1 MALGRFRLDCSDGM
15 GGGRVGA
22 IPAGGNGR
30 VVSGTGGNDEHVAGL
45 LDTAQRIL
53 VRSCSSRGHR
63 THQFRREHRR
73 FLRSVYPRANGTLV
87 DRDYSSSWFDTDI
100 LGDSQYGFKHF
111 VARPLIR
118 CSMDSMFSLTGR
130 VAVVSGAAQGLGR
143 ATALALAEHGAD
155 VVLVDRNQSGA
166 EATETQIQ
174 SLGRKSLVV
183 GADVSSPEAIAQLFQ
198 QVDARFGR
206 VDFLGNIAGD
216 GHLAKPEELAI
227 ADLHRVLQ
235 NLVVGRFAMCQE
247 AGRRMLA
254 QGRGS
259 IMNIGSLASSTA
271 LGRGHIAY
279 SMAMGAV
286 IQMTRELSTEWSYR
300 GVRVNCVTPA
310 QVVNPSLEARMA
322 DDSTLEGRFL
332 RGIPAGRLGQ
342 PNDIRGLAVLLASD
356 ASQWITG
363 AIIPMD
369 GGNMA
374 MNAGGTPGH
383 EKRAV
388 GSWQ

>member
-1 MALGRFRLDCSDGM
+1 M
-15 GGGRVGA
+15 
-22 IPAGGNGR
+22 
-30 VVSGTGGNDEHVAGL
+30 
-45 LDTAQRIL
+45 
-53 VRSCSSRGHR
+53 
-63 THQFRREHRR
+63 
-73 FLRSVYPRANGTLV
+73 
-87 DRDYSSSWFDTDI
+87 SSS
-100 LGDSQYGFKHF
+100 L
-111 VARPLIR
+111 
-118 CSMDSMFSLTGR
+118 FSLTDR
-130 VAVVSGAAQGLGR
+130 VAVVTGAAQGLGR
-143 ATALALAEHGAD
+143 ATALAVAQHGAHT
-155 VVLVDRNQSGA
+155 VLVDRNLTGA
-166 EATETQIQ
+166 EATAAQIR
-174 SLGRKSLVV
+174 SLGREPLV
-183 GADVSSPEAIAQLFQ
+183 AQTDVSDPEAIAELFLQ
-198 QVDARFGR
+198 IDARFGR

-216 GHLAKPEELAI
+216 GHLAQPEDLAI

-271 LGRGHIAY
+271 LGRGHVAY

-322 DDSTLEGRFL
+322 ADPTLEGRFL
-332 RGIPAGRLGQ
+332 KGIPAGRLGQ
-342 PNDIRGLAVLLASD
+342 PNDIMGLAVFLASD
-356 ASQWITG
+356 SSEWITG

-383 EKRAV
+383 EQRAV
-388 GSWQ
+388 QSFRAESE

>member
-1 MALGRFRLDCSDGM
+1 M
-15 GGGRVGA
+15 
-22 IPAGGNGR
+22 
-30 VVSGTGGNDEHVAGL
+30 
-45 LDTAQRIL
+45 
-53 VRSCSSRGHR
+53 
-63 THQFRREHRR
+63 
-73 FLRSVYPRANGTLV
+73 
-87 DRDYSSSWFDTDI
+87 SSS
-100 LGDSQYGFKHF
+100 L
-111 VARPLIR
+111 
-118 CSMDSMFSLTGR
+118 FSLSDR

-143 ATALALAEHGAD
+143 ASALALARYGAHT
-155 VVLVDRNQSGA
+155 VLVDRNQAGA
-166 EATETQIQ
+166 EATAAEIR
-174 SLGRKSLVV
+174 SLGRETLV
-183 GADVSSPEAIAQLFQ
+183 AETDVSNPDAIAELFRQ
-198 QVDARFGR
+198 IDSRFGR

-216 GHLAKPEELAI
+216 GHLSRPEGLAI

-286 IQMTRELSTEWSYR
+286 IQMTRELSTEWAYR

-310 QVVNPSLEARMA
+310 QVINPSLEARMVA
-322 DDSTLEGRFL
+322 DPTLEGRFL
-332 RGIPAGRLGQ
+332 SGIPAGRLGQ
-342 PNDIRGLAVLLASD
+342 PNDIMGLAVFLASD
-356 ASQWITG
+356 SSEWITG

-383 EKRAV
+383 EQHAVQSFRAE
-388 GSWQ
+388 SK